1 VWVTDED
8 ECTGGDDRM
17 GFLLTRQGQVM
28 NARLRHALGVCGL
41 SPRHGAALFRLA
53 QAGPTSQQALI
64 EALAVD
70 ASGLV
75 AVLNDLE
82 SNHLVERRRDPAD
95 RRRHIVEITEAGS
108 AAVAAADQAITAVE
122 NEAFA
127 DLDPSEITQLQGLL
141 ARIRTRHDVTPAP
154 TAHGGDD

>member
-1 VWVTDED
+1 VTEED
-8 ECTGGDDRM
+8 ACTGADDRL
-17 GFLLTRQGQVM
+17 GFLLTRHGQVM

-41 SPRHGAALFRLA
+41 SPRHGAALVRLA

-70 ASGLV
+70 ASALV

-95 RRRHIVEITEAGS
+95 RRRHIVEITAAGA
-108 AAVAAADQAITAVE
+108 AAVAAADNAITAVE
-122 NEAFA
+122 HEAFA
-127 DLDPSEITQLQGLL
+127 DLDPSEITQLRGLL
-141 ARIRTRHDVTPAP
+141 ARIRTRHDVTAC
-154 TAHGGDD
+154 TDN